1 MKQIQKRLQQ
11 FQEVDF
17 HNHQELFEQ
26 LSTKQEPHTL
36 FIGCSD
42 SRVNA
47 ELLFQALPGE
57 IFQLRN
63 IANIVPHVTNSD
75 RQSSTLSVI
84 EYAVTVLEVDTI
96 IICGHSNC
104 GGCRALLGD
113 APTQHVPHTLHWL
126 DQMTALSEDVQ
137 ARYNP
142 EETDESLNTIFE
154 KLNVLEQVKNLMS
167 HEFIQKAVQERSLE
181 IIASYYDIGSGH
193 VFTNEQKHE
202 ELMGLIP

>member
-11 FQEVDF
+11 FKEVDF
-17 HNHQELFEQ
+17 LNHQELYEQ
-26 LSTKQEPHTL
+26 LSSKQEPHTL

-84 EYAVTVLEVDTI
+84 EYAVSVLEVDTI
-96 IICGHSNC
+96 IVCGHSNC

-113 APTQHVPHTLHWL
+113 APKQPVPHTLHWL
-126 DQMTALSEDVQ
+126 DQMTSLTKDVQ

-142 EETDESLNTIFE
+142 DETDESINTVLE
-154 KLNVLEQVKNLMS
+154 KLNVLEQIKNLMS
-167 HEFIQKAVQERSLE
+167 HGFIQQAAKERSLS

-193 VFTNEQKHE
+193 VYTNTKSNE
-202 ELMGLIP
+202 ELLELIP